1 MKHYEIR
8 YQGNILCVKKKP
20 KEEQINKT
28 QRVIHT
34 NKITKVRM
42 SIYNVHK
49 IPR

>member
-8 YQGNILCVKKKP
+8 YEGNSLCVKEKP

-28 QRVIHT
+28 RRVIHT

-42 SIYNVHK
+42 SIYNVNK
-49 IPR
+49 ISK